1 MNRLFL
7 IALSIVLPLAAQ
19 DAAAP
24 GNAAPAATPSP
35 AAAAPAAVPAAPA
48 ANAPAPSQSAP
59 APSSFQGF
67 GGEQAD
73 NDLLYAPMLPS
84 KAWFRR
90 TFKAEVPRYELRPPV
105 RLNDHV
111 VSGKLELSLKNFMD
125 LVLVNNT
132 DIEVTRLTVEQPR
145 NAISRASSIFDPT
158 ILTRFTSTKQTNA
171 ATDLLAGANTVEQL
185 TIPWQFT
192 YNQLLSSGAQLN
204 AGFAG
209 QRFSTNST
217 LQTFNPSFNTN
228 LNLGVTQPLLRGR
241 GKDIVMLPITIART
255 RYRQSQYDMY
265 DVVLRQLAAAQ
276 TLYWNVIEAREN
288 LKVQEKSLELADAS
302 LKRSQRELELGATS
316 QLDIYQPQAVY
327 ANAEIFVT
335 QARFRLANAEDALR
349 RQIGADLD
357 PEVRKLPL
365 VLTEPVTIP
374 SDMGEID
381 KESYITKAMRLRP
394 DLRSDKISLDID
406 DLQMKQARNSL
417 LPNIA
422 LGGGYTTTGRGG
434 VFYPRRNLTDTGG
447 AIVPVPGGIGDAFDQ
462 MFGFG
467 FPIYNVSLT
476 IQLPLRDRR
485 AAADLADAA
494 VARKRDLL
502 QMRADEQTAR
512 LDVLTAINGLENS
525 KAGVR
530 LAQIARDLA
539 LKRADAE
546 QKKYEL
552 GTTTIFFVL
561 QAQGDLTAAES
572 ALVTQSVNYR
582 RNLMLLQQRTGE
594 LLTDYGIRLP

>member
-7 IALSIVLPLAAQ
+7 LAFTTLLPLAAQ
-19 DAAAP
+19 NAAAP
-24 GNAAPAATPSP
+24 SNAVPPPSAAAVSAPAPT
-35 AAAAPAAVPAAPA
+35 AAVPAPPPA
-48 ANAPAPSQSAP
+48 TDQNMPKSA
-59 APSSFQGF
+59 AQNF
-67 GGEQAD
+67 GGEVGAD
-73 NDLLYAPMLPS
+73 DLLYAPMFPS
-84 KAWFRR
+84 KAWMRR

-125 LVLVNNT
+125 LVLANNT
-132 DIEVTRLTVEQPR
+132 DIEISRLVVEQPR
-145 NAISRASSIFDPT
+145 NAISRAHSIFDPS

-171 ATDLLAGANTVEQL
+171 ATDLLAGANTLEQL
-185 TIPWQFT
+185 TIPWT
-192 YNQLLSSGAQLN
+192 VNYNQLLSTGATLQ
-204 AGFAG
+204 AGFGG
-209 QRFSTNST
+209 QRFSTNSN

-228 LNLGVTQPLLRGR
+228 LNLNVSQPLLRGR

-255 RYRQSQYDMY
+255 RYKQSQYDMY
-265 DVVLRQLAAAQ
+265 DAILRLLGTAQ

-335 QARFRLANAEDALR
+335 QARFRLANAEDNLR
-349 RQIGADLD
+349 RQIAADLD
-357 PEVRKLPL
+357 PEIRKLPL

-374 SDMGEID
+374 PDSGEID
-381 KESYITKAMRLRP
+381 KETYIAKAMRFRP
-394 DLRSDKISLDID
+394 DLRSDKVALDID
-406 DLQMKQARNSL
+406 DLQMKLARNSF
-417 LPNIA
+417 LPNVAI
-422 LGGGYTTTGRGG
+422 GGGYTTVGRGG
-434 VFYPRRNLTDTGG
+434 VFFPRRGLTDTGP
-447 AIVPVPGGIGDAFDQ
+447 ITPVPGGIVDAFDQ

-494 VARKRDLL
+494 IARKRDLL
-502 QMRADEQTAR
+502 TMRTDEQTAR

-539 LKRADAE
+539 LKRQDAE

-594 LLTDYGIRLP
+594 LLTDFGIRLP